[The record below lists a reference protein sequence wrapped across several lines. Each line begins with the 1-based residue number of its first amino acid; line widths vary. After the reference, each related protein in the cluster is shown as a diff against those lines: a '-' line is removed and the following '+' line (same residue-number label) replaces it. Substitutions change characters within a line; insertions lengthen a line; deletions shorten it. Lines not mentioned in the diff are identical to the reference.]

1 MGMGS
6 SFGVTEMF
14 QKEAKVMSAP
24 RRDGHLKIVNFIV
37 WESRPHLESGFIKAF
52 AAASPPSIPCA
63 GPTGGPLRN
72 EPELHGSCHQGPAA
86 APFSQ
91 PAEVFKTQWHPGA
104 AGLGGALAAAVLT
117 HPQPILMTSLVC
129 KWWRPP
135 LTQPVKSPAPGLEDS
150 WAPPAGRTHMS

>member
-63 GPTGGPLRN
+63 GPAGGPHRN
-72 EPELHGSCHQGPAA
+72 EPEPLRVPNLRRFLKHSG
-86 APFSQ
+86 
-91 PAEVFKTQWHPGA
+91 TPGA

-135 LTQPVKSPAPGLEDS
+135 LTQPVKSPAAGLEDS